1 MIIKLLLIVFVVFV
15 VSRILVR
22 FRAGDITRREFFAWI
37 VFWLLVVSAIIWS
50 QETDLLAKLVGVGRG
65 VDLLIYLS
73 ILTLFFV
80 MFKVI
85 VHLEKIDRQI
95 VKLISALALSQKIK
109 NDD

>member
-37 VFWLLVVSAIIWS
+37 FFWLLVVSAIIWS